1 MKLFLDTANIDEI
14 REIHAWGV
22 LAGVTTN
29 PSLIAKEGKNF
40 IEVVHEICEL
50 VQGPVSAEVVAQDA
64 EGMIK
69 EGRLL
74 AKVHPHIVVKV
85 PLSPAGLSRPR
96 CSPTRAPKSTSRC
109 FQASQALLAGLA
121 GATYISPFVGRV
133 DDISWSGNELIE
145 NIVDIYGQSESIKTQ
160 VLAASIR
167 HPMHLMDAA
176 LAGADVATCPYKVLK
191 AAIKHP
197 LTDSGNE
204 RFLKDW
210 STVPTATS
218 VVWWSASSLSRARR
232 PSQPLNPS
240 GPTGRLCLNHA
251 TTPPTNGSASRTP
264 RWRCSQKKGF
274 IRRGSATSP
283 KRQASPT
290 GPSTCTSRTKK
301 ICCCRSSKR
310 RWTTCWRGSAKP
322 SRRSMIPSRRFDGS
336 HDSIF
341 AKSKTTARPLRC
353 CRCRVAPLHNSHEYR
368 RPHPQSRHRLRIRV
382 VREPAPPSQVRCHP
396 RSSPTHTENR
406 NATVFMGGS
415 YHRGGIRADQTDSDR
430 VHAGFCYTALALT

>member
-85 PLSPAGLSRPR
+85 LLSPAGLSATKVL
-96 CSPTRAPKSTSRC
+96 SDEGTKVNVTLC

-210 STVPTATS
+210 STVPD
-218 VVWWSASSLSRARR
+218 RD
-232 PSQPLNPS
+232 
-240 GPTGRLCLNHA
+240 
-251 TTPPTNGSASRTP
+251 
-264 RWRCSQKKGF
+264 
-274 IRRGSATSP
+274 
-283 KRQASPT
+283 
-290 GPSTCTSRTKK
+290 
-301 ICCCRSSKR
+301 ICGLVERFL
-310 RWTTCWRGSAKP
+310 AK
-322 SRRSMIPSRRFDGS
+322 
-336 HDSIF
+336 
-341 AKSKTTARPLRC
+341 
-353 CRCRVAPLHNSHEYR
+353 
-368 RPHPQSRHRLRIRV
+368 
-382 VREPAPPSQVRCHP
+382 
-396 RSSPTHTENR
+396 
-406 NATVFMGGS
+406 
-415 YHRGGIRADQTDSDR
+415 
-430 VHAGFCYTALALT
+430 